1 MTDRDTLRSLTN
13 RLLERDED
21 AHRAALSE
29 LADVGDERVVP
40 HLIEVAM
47 IDAIAGDWE
56 TFGFP
61 EVLRAHSPP
70 RYLELPETSWPG
82 VEDAL
87 AAVTGTEFD
96 SEFAWVEWESWY
108 SQRDVEPLV
117 GFDDWKLRLYRSFL
131 PPVGALLDATP
142 RDFDLQ
148 DVRWGNCD
156 RSFLAALNGPE
167 FVPGAAVARGNDGE
181 TANGDGPRR
190 YLDDDQ
196 IVFGFRVGGR
206 AYAVPRQVIFPHEM
220 LNAVIDGT
228 PLSLTYCTLCNAPV
242 LYEAAVDG
250 RPLTFGSTGMLL
262 EGNKVMFDEETESL
276 WSQHRGVPIAG
287 EFLERDASLDVR
299 PVTQTEWGEWLAE
312 HPDTLALDVD
322 TGYDYDYSYYDGHLG
337 IFEHYWESED
347 AIQPGLRTAES
358 ELSEKA
364 SVYGVAG
371 SDPDTVYVFPVEEVE
386 REGALGQEVDG
397 EPVVVTADPTGDVAA
412 YEAPP
417 GPVDREGD
425 ELVDADGD
433 RWRVG
438 VDRLERDD
446 GAASRDRIA
455 GRHGLWFAFRT
466 GYPDPVVVTPE

>member
-13 RLLERDED
+13 RLLERDAD
-21 AHRAALSE
+21 AHREALSE
-29 LADVGDERVVP
+29 LADSGDERVVP
-40 HLIEVAM
+40 HLIEVKM
-47 IDAIAGDWE
+47 IDAIANDWGK
-56 TFGFP
+56 FGFP
-61 EVLRAHSPP
+61 EALRERAPP
-70 RYLELPETSWPG
+70 RYLELPEASWPG

-87 AAVTGTEFD
+87 EAVTGTAFD

-108 SQRDVEPLV
+108 SQRDVDPLD
-117 GFDDWKLRLYRSFL
+117 GFDEWKLQLYRSFL

-142 RDFDLQ
+142 RDFDLG
-148 DVRWGNCD
+148 DIRWGNCD
-156 RSFLAALNGPE
+156 RSFLAALNAPE
-167 FVPGAAVARGNDGE
+167 FVPGDAVTRGDGTAADDGS
-181 TANGDGPRR
+181 GPRR

-196 IVFGFRVGGR
+196 VVFGFRIDER

-220 LNAVIDGT
+220 LNVEINGA
-228 PLSLTYCTLCNAPV
+228 PLSLTYCTLCNAPI
-242 LYEAAVDG
+242 LYDATVDG

-262 EGNKVMFDEETESL
+262 GGNKVMFDEETESL

-287 EFLERDASLDVR
+287 EYLDREASLDVR
-299 PVTQTEWGEWLAE
+299 PVTQTEWSDWRSE
-312 HPDTLALDVD
+312 HPDTLALDID

-371 SDPDTVYVFPVEEVE
+371 ADPDTAYVFPVEAVE
-386 REGALGQEVDG
+386 HEGALVREVDG
-397 EPVVVTADPTGDVAA
+397 DPVVATVDPTGDVAA

-417 GPVDREGD
+417 RPVKREGD
-425 ELVDADGD
+425 ELVDGDGD

-438 VDRLERDD
+438 IDGLERED
-446 GAASRDRIA
+446 GTATRDRIA

-466 GYPDPVVVTPE
+466 GYANPVPVGAE